1 MTPRQISDRAKA
13 LWHDQ
18 SGAISREWLCTKVAY
33 LEADMEDLRGL
44 VADMLKEGDYRV
56 VETYGKRAKRLGVRG
71 WE

>member
-44 VADMLKEGDYRV
+44 AADMLRDGRLAE
-56 VETYGKRAKRLGVRG
+56 EYGARAKRLGVRG

>member
-44 VADMLKEGDYRV
+44 AADMLRDGGLAE
-56 VETYGKRAKRLGVRG
+56 EYGARAKRLGVRG

>member
-44 VADMLKEGDYRV
+44 AADMLRDGDLA
-56 VETYGKRAKRLGVRG
+56 EEYGARAKRLGVRV